1 LSPPVLTLLA
11 GPNGAGKSTYAQRN
25 LRELVEAG
33 AFLNADDMA
42 RDLLADDVQ
51 AVAMR
56 AGRRMLAARE
66 EMLPG
71 RRTFCIETTIA
82 TRTLLQL
89 VARARLSG
97 YRLRLIFLFTPHSNL
112 NEGRVKQRVMLGG
125 HNIDTDTIR
134 RRYRRGL
141 MCLPDY
147 WAAADE
153 AFVLDAGTRRPS
165 AIPEKIDGVVEV
177 LNAERFAALNARIV
191 AFGGQALRR

>member
-25 LRELVEAG
+25 LRELVETG

-51 AVAMR
+51 SVAMR
-56 AGRRMLAARE
+56 AGRQTPATREAMLSD
-66 EMLPG
+66 

-89 VARARLSG
+89 VGRARSLG

-112 NEGRVKQRVMLGG
+112 NESRVKQRVMLGG
-125 HNIDTDTIR
+125 HNIDTDTSPTT
-134 RRYRRGL
+134 GL
-141 MCLPDY
+141 
-147 WAAADE
+147 
-153 AFVLDAGTRRPS
+153 
-165 AIPEKIDGVVEV
+165 
-177 LNAERFAALNARIV
+177 
-191 AFGGQALRR
+191 

>member
-1 LSPPVLTLLA
+1 MNPPLLTLLA

-25 LRELVEAG
+25 LRDLVEVG
-33 AFLNADDMA
+33 AFLNTDDMA

-56 AGRRMLAARE
+56 AGRQMLTTRE
-66 EMLPG
+66 AMLSA

-89 VARARLSG
+89 VGRARSLS
-97 YRLRLIFLFTPHSNL
+97 YRLRLIFLFTSHSNL
-112 NEGRVKQRVMLGG
+112 NESRVKQRVMLGG

-134 RRYRRGL
+134 RRYRRDL
-141 MCLPDY
+141 MYLPDY

-153 AFVLDAGTRRPS
+153 AFILDARTRVPI
-165 AIPEKIDGVVEV
+165 AIVEKLDGVVRIFD
-177 LNAERFAALNARIV
+177 AERFSVLNGRIV
-191 AFGGQALRR
+191 ASGGQAIRS